1 LNFYY
6 TASIALVYHSAMDG
20 RLPLPTL
27 LSHALVAF
35 TIEFDNEF
43 ERQMPHRTTD
53 HGSTPG
59 SHDVPWLVSMV
70 MWTKFMRFIR
80 DDGVTAGEL
89 RRLLRIAD
97 KDLLAWLTRLGKWW
111 GYLVVEPDLAASGSK
126 RIPDNAVVRP
136 TAAGRKAQA
145 VWRPLTA
152 IIEKRWQERFGKAEI
167 GHLRESLRAVAGQL
181 DAGLPDCLPILGY
194 GLFSGEPD
202 SKPLPLDEAGPDSVS
217 RLSLPALLSRT
228 LLAFAIE
235 FERDSKVSLAICAN
249 VLRILGDQ
257 GARVRDLPRLAA
269 VSKEAIATS
278 LSFLEKQGYTVV
290 ETESR
295 GSKIKVAVLTAK
307 GRRARDAYHQLV
319 WVIEERWQA
328 RFGKGTMRGLWE
340 WLEQL
345 VGQPT
350 AQLSPLF
357 RGLEPYPDGWRASV
371 PRPDGLPHFPM
382 VLHRGGFPDGS

>member
-1 LNFYY
+1 
-6 TASIALVYHSAMDG
+6 MDG

-59 SHDVPWLVSMV
+59 SHNVPWLVSMV
-70 MWTKFMRFIR
+70 MWTKFLRFVR

-89 RRLLRIAD
+89 RRMLCIAG
-97 KDLLAWLTRLGKWW
+97 KDMHAWLTRLGKWW
-111 GYLVVEPDLAASGSK
+111 GYLLVEPDLAGSGSK

-136 TAAGRKAQA
+136 TTAGRKAQA

-152 IIEKRWQERFGKAEI
+152 VIEKRWEERFGKAEI
-167 GHLRESLRAVAGQL
+167 GNLRASLRAVAAQL

-194 GLFSGEPD
+194 GLFSSEP
-202 SKPLPLDEAGPDSVS
+202 SHELRPAAGAGPDAVAS
-217 RLSLPALLSRT
+217 LSLPALLSRT

-235 FERDSKVSLAICAN
+235 FECDSKLSIAICAN

-278 LSFLEKQGYTVV
+278 LNFLEKQGYAVV
-290 ETESR
+290 EAESP
-295 GSKIKVAVLTAK
+295 GGKTKVAVLTPK
-307 GRRARDAYHQLV
+307 GRRAWDTYRRLV

-328 RFGKGTMRGLWE
+328 RFGKDTVCGLRE
-340 WLEQL
+340 LLEQL
-345 VGQPT
+345 VGPPT

-371 PRPDGLPHFPM
+371 PRPEGLPHFPM
-382 VLHRGGFPDGS
+382 ILHRGGFPDGS